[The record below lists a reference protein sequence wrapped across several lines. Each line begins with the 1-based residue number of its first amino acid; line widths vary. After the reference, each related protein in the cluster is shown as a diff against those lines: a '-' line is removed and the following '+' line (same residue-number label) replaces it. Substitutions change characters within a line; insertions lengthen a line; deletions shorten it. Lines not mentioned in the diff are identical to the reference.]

1 MDIEGKNVLVLGGAG
16 LVGMA
21 VCREMLE
28 LRPACLVLASRR
40 KTRAQGAAE
49 TLARDSLTP
58 VPRIIPVW
66 GDVFIRAE
74 WQTAAESTHPRA
86 AVLEDS
92 DKRRRLIADLLDPLD
107 EDITNASLLTQI
119 VEGRTPGLDG
129 TRAQVIIDCMNT
141 ATAVSYQNVYERA
154 QRLAD
159 LAKRGSPD
167 PGWTTELET
176 LLASLYVPQLV
187 RHVQIL
193 SEAMRRA
200 GTQAYVKVG
209 TSGTGGMGL
218 NIPYTHGEEKPSRLL
233 LSKAA
238 LAGAQSLLTFLIA
251 RTPGGPGIVKEV
263 KPAAVIGWREIDYG
277 PILAAGR
284 EVPVYDCPPS
294 HAFNIRDR
302 ANIVAEG
309 DFGESTD
316 ETLEGVFIHTGENG
330 QFSAGEFTAITA
342 LGQMELVTPEEIA
355 QAVVRELRGGNT
367 GHDIVAVLDGAVIGP
382 SYRGGFLREAAIN
395 KLRQLE
401 GEHGESVAFEILGPP
416 RLSKLLFEAYLL
428 KQVCK
433 TLGAVVTRKPEALAA
448 EVERYLCDEAS
459 TRRRIISIG
468 LPILLADGEQMLRG
482 PRIKAMDA
490 HHGWVDLTPT
500 NIRAW
505 QERLRMIGD
514 TLRAET
520 AVGSS
525 SACDRN
531 FTASRHWH
539 SEDGA
544 FDVGEVVA
552 WVFNHEEQG
561 RRGKG

>member
-16 LVGMA
+16 LVGTA
-21 VCREMLE
+21 VCREMLA
-28 LRPACLVLASRR
+28 LRPACLVLASRQ
-40 KTRAQGAAE
+40 KSRAQAAAE
-49 TLARDSLTP
+49 ALRAESLAP
-58 VPRIIPVW
+58 VPRMIPVW

-74 WQTAAESTHPRA
+74 WQTPAQGAHPRA
-86 AVLEDS
+86 AALKDPER
-92 DKRRRLIADLLDPLD
+92 RRRLIADVLDPLD
-107 EDITNASLLTQI
+107 EDIKRSSLLTRI
-119 VEGRTPGLDG
+119 IEGRAPGLDG

-141 ATAVSYQNVYERA
+141 ATALSYQNVYESA

-159 LAKRGSPD
+159 LAKRGLAD
-167 PGWTTELET
+167 PEWTEELEI

-193 SEAMRRA
+193 HEAMRRA
-200 GTQAYVKVG
+200 GTEAYIKVG

-263 KPAAVIGWREIDYG
+263 KPAAAIGWREIDYG
-277 PILAAGR
+277 PILSAGR

-294 HAFNIRDR
+294 QAVSIRDR
-302 ANIVAEG
+302 ENLVTEG
-309 DFGESTD
+309 GFGESTG

-367 GHDIVAVLDGAVIGP
+367 GHDIIAVLDGAVIGP

-395 KLRQLE
+395 KLHQLE
-401 GEHGESVAFEILGPP
+401 DKHGESVAFEILGPP

-428 KQVCK
+428 KQVCR
-433 TLGAVVTRKPEALAA
+433 TLRGVLTSEPEAIAA
-448 EVERYLCDEAS
+448 QVERYLCDEAS
-459 TRRRIISIG
+459 MRRRMISIG
-468 LPILLADGEQMLRG
+468 LPILLADGEQLLRG
-482 PRIKAMDA
+482 PRIKATDA

-500 NIRAW
+500 NMRTW
-505 QERLRMIGD
+505 QGRLKMISD
-514 TLRAET
+514 TVHKET
-520 AVGSS
+520 VGSTS
-525 SACDRN
+525 SVCDRN
-531 FTASRHWH
+531 FAASRHWL